1 MAAEGGDALATA
13 VGAMSGDLV
22 VLAYL
27 AVGAVIGEAMAP
39 QPRLSV
45 RIGWCLIWPVA
56 LLVAAIDRA
65 FDALGARR

>member
-1 MAAEGGDALATA
+1 
-13 VGAMSGDLV
+13 
-22 VLAYL
+22 
-27 AVGAVIGEAMAP
+27 MAP

-65 FDALGARR
+65 FDALGVRR